1 MTSVCNPASGTPR
14 GINAVIE
21 TMEIYIKIV
30 EDLISSE
37 PPATNSAAASNPKT
51 PNGGSGVTNRTVTHK
66 VWFVN
71 DAFNADAPPATGAT
85 FMKMTAAGSTT
96 SIGIITTGD
105 YMERAQNEVLKYFTT
120 PTAAPNPDK
129 AYSCLSGI
137 SVNML
142 TPGNTVNLQRLRD
155 YEAGGMERAE
165 MKKDFK
171 KVIQWMGS
179 KRKADQTRILTI
191 DSKQRVGQAISPEFG
206 FSLMTGEQYTAALRG
221 AIESDGI
228 TNPLLQGGADEGDSA
243 EPVPPPPGL
252 AILAEDDEEID
263 YADVFPSAMATAEWS
278 SQQSGAELMDAFTN
292 IAAGFEMSHET
303 EFLTQMVINTKRDFM
318 HSTLNHPARST
329 EANFTAVAVI
339 QYLIEQAT
347 AHGGYNTPEFEAA
360 AYLSLIHI

>member
-1 MTSVCNPASGTPR
+1 
-14 GINAVIE
+14 
-21 TMEIYIKIV
+21 
-30 EDLISSE
+30 
-37 PPATNSAAASNPKT
+37 
-51 PNGGSGVTNRTVTHK
+51 
-66 VWFVN
+66 
-71 DAFNADAPPATGAT
+71 
-85 FMKMTAAGSTT
+85 MKMTAAGSTT

-105 YMERAQNEVLKYFTT
+105 YMERAQSEVLKYFTT

-360 AYLSLIHI
+360 AYRVLNSLPISIQAAGFSISNSSPVRSSIKG